1 VTPFLLHKAYP
12 RGFLAMRGVLTVG
25 GWTSLGK
32 ADTPLVKV
40 PGTMWWHPDPN
51 RRCGALWEGWPQGSH
66 KEVVAALAAGDLLPL
81 VDPAE
86 TATWACLLA
95 DLAEAAFGE
104 PGTDGLR
111 IRPSSGN
118 GDRWTIMG
126 SSAPAPKTGNRMGL
140 SVVMGIVP
148 TLDPAL
154 ALVRMR
160 IVFRENEALL
170 TGDKTGNRG

>member
-1 VTPFLLHKAYP
+1 
-12 RGFLAMRGVLTVG
+12 
-25 GWTSLGK
+25 
-32 ADTPLVKV
+32 
-40 PGTMWWHPDPN
+40 
-51 RRCGALWEGWPQGSH
+51 
-66 KEVVAALAAGDLLPL
+66 
-81 VDPAE
+81 
-86 TATWACLLA
+86 LA

-111 IRPSSGN
+111 IRPSSAN

-126 SSAPAPKTGNRMGL
+126 SSAPSFKTGSRMGL

-148 TLDPAL
+148 TPDPAL

-170 TGDKTGNRG
+170 TGDKAGDRE

>member
-1 VTPFLLHKAYP
+1 MPRFLLQKAYP
-12 RGFLAMRGVLTVG
+12 LGYLPMRGVLTVG
-25 GWTSLGK
+25 GWACHSTPTPMLSRWSPAFEHGDEKLLSLRVGLEREN
-32 ADTPLVKV
+32 D
-40 PGTMWWHPDPN
+40 G
-51 RRCGALWEGWPQGSH
+51 GATARGE
-66 KEVVAALAAGDLLPL
+66 LLPL
-81 VDPAE
+81 VDPAD

-111 IRPSSGN
+111 IRPSSAN

-126 SSAPAPKTGNRMGL
+126 SSAPAPKTGNRLGL
-140 SVVMGIVP
+140 SLLIGIVP

-170 TGDKTGNRG
+170 TGDKGKGSE